1 MSKAEPLGNAE
12 TAAKGVRDMTTHQ
25 SVIATFTMSLS
36 EIFANIS
43 RTAIQNFEAKR
54 QKARLARDIEILS
67 AFDPHMLDDIGMK
80 NFNRLPMAQQENL
93 LLKTIRRAA

>member
-1 MSKAEPLGNAE
+1 
-12 TAAKGVRDMTTHQ
+12 MTTHQ
-25 SVIATFTMSLS
+25 PVIATFTMSLS

-43 RTAIQNFEAKR
+43 RSAIQNFEAKQ

-67 AFDPHMLDDIGMK
+67 AFDPHMLDDIGMT
-80 NFNRLPMAQQENL
+80 NFDRLPMAQQENL